1 MHGRDPMK
9 ILKLKKAVT
18 LVLVTEAG
26 AGEGGLGEFP
36 TFSLKMF

>member
-1 MHGRDPMK
+1 MK

-26 AGEGGLGEFP
+26 GLGEFP